1 MTESNIIGI
10 TLTILPYFYAFF
22 SYYLARFKDSFRQD
36 TIDVMLGNPVSA
48 ESLLAMDGQQLVEED
63 ATEATE
69 HARQLVEDCRRML
82 LGLTELPMG
91 SWGLINADP
100 ECVLFNVFHH
110 FFALKLFIVNVSF
123 QYG

>member
-1 MTESNIIGI
+1 M
-10 TLTILPYFYAFF
+10 ILFVFRLEIF

-48 ESLLAMDGQQLVEED
+48 ESMLALDGQLVEED
-63 ATEATE
+63 ATESTE

-100 ECVLFNVFHH
+100 ECVLS
-110 FFALKLFIVNVSF
+110 K
-123 QYG
+123 

>member
-1 MTESNIIGI
+1 MYVWPIG
-10 TLTILPYFYAFF
+10 

-48 ESLLAMDGQQLVEED
+48 ESLLAMDGQQMLEED

-82 LGLTELPMG
+82 LGLTEVPMLTT
-91 SWGLINADP
+91 GLINADP
-100 ECVLFNVFHH
+100 E
-110 FFALKLFIVNVSF
+110 
-123 QYG
+123 

>member
-1 MTESNIIGI
+1 MIPFN
-10 TLTILPYFYAFF
+10 LFAF

-48 ESLLAMDGQQLVEED
+48 ESLLAMNDGQQLVEED

-82 LGLTELPMG
+82 LGATELPMG

-100 ECVLFNVFHH
+100 EYAHIRIKFSNNFYLSNIKTFPMKFP
-110 FFALKLFIVNVSF
+110 IVT
-123 QYG
+123 G